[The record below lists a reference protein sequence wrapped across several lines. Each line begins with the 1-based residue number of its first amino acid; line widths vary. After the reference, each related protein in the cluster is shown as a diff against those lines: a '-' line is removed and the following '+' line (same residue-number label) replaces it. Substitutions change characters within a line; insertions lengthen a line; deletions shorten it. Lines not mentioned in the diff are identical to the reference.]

1 MRERLLHA
9 RLPWLLL
16 GAVLTGL
23 TLIFTALGFLEWVA
37 MIPLFIGAYRMAED
51 DKVRLRRAYL
61 YGFLTVLA
69 YYLVVYHWFFY
80 LYPLDFVG
88 MDHTASLVVILAG
101 WIGLSLLQAL
111 PGGLVF
117 LFFALLHRTQAVQ
130 RRPILKP
137 FAFAA
142 LWIVFEWSSTLSWTG
157 VPWGRLSLG
166 QIEYLPM
173 LQSASLLGSYFIS
186 FLILAVNGLL
196 AFALLYRPTLRRAV
210 PCVAVAAAMV
220 LGNLL
225 VGLGISASP
234 TTTEDTVRVAV
245 VQGNVNSHEKWGPQS
260 LEISKRVYGARTRLA
275 ARDGAEIV
283 VWPET
288 AFPYTLNRNQ
298 ALADYVSD
306 LARECN
312 VTLIVG
318 ALYRDVEENGYN
330 VLYLVHPDGTIDEE
344 IYAKRHLVPFGEYV
358 PMRKVITALIPP
370 LANLSAL
377 KTELTPGDDPSL
389 LDTEHG
395 SLGGLIC
402 FDSIYEELAI
412 DSVREGAEVLVLS
425 SNDSW
430 FFDSAAIY
438 QHEAQARLRAIENGR
453 YLVRAGN
460 TGISTVV
467 TDRGESLVWID
478 ALTEGHAVAEV
489 EMKTHQTLYTTIG
502 NLFVYACI
510 GFLLIFP
517 TMELTVAYAKRKEKD
532 LLA

>member
-1 MRERLLHA
+1 MRDRLLHA
-9 RLPWLLL
+9 RLPWLLF
-16 GAVLTGL
+16 GAVLTGF
-23 TLIFTALGFLEWVA
+23 TLIFTKLGFLEWIT

-51 DKVRLRRAYL
+51 GTVRPRRAYL

-88 MDHTASLVVILAG
+88 LDNAASLAVILAG

-117 LFFALLHRTQAVQ
+117 LFFTLLHRTQAVWQ
-130 RRPILKP
+130 RPILKP
-137 FAFAA
+137 FVFAA

-157 VPWGRLSLG
+157 VPWGRLCLG

-173 LQSASLLGSYFIS
+173 LQSASLFGSYFIS

-196 AFALLYRPTLRRAV
+196 AFALLYRPTLRRAI

-225 VGLGISASP
+225 LGIGISASP
-234 TTTEDTVRVAV
+234 TPTKDSVRVAV
-245 VQGNVNSHEKWGPQS
+245 VQGNINSHEKWGPQS
-260 LEISKRVYGARTRLA
+260 LEIAKRIYGTRTRLA
-275 ARDGAEIV
+275 AKDGAQIV

-298 ALADYVSD
+298 ALSDYVSA

-312 VTLIVG
+312 VTLVVG
-318 ALYRDVEENGYN
+318 ALYSDADGNGYN
-330 VLYLVHPDGTIDEE
+330 ALYLVLPNGTIEKD

-358 PMRKVITALIPP
+358 PMREVIAALIPP

-377 KTELTPGDDPSL
+377 KTELTQGEDPAL
-389 LDTEHG
+389 LDTAHG

-402 FDSIYEELAI
+402 FDSIYEQLAI
-412 DSVREGAEVLVLS
+412 DSARDGAEVLVLS

-467 TDRGESLVWID
+467 TDRGETLVWID

-489 EMKTHQTLYTTIG
+489 EMKTNQTLYTTVG

-510 GFLLIFP
+510 AFLLAFP
-517 TMELTVAYAKRKEKD
+517 VMAAASACRKRKEEK
-532 LLA
+532 LLT